1 LDTRHRILTAATGL
15 FMSAGYSPVSMEQ
28 VARESGVGK
37 ATLYRYF
44 PSKEALMISVA
55 QTVTEQVAAETEA
68 VLGDAGLSPRRKAE
82 GIIAPVLRIVARVNP
97 AALADIRRAVPE
109 AYALIDRNRRTLIQR
124 NIAQVVREGQASGAM
139 RGDVSGELVAHLLI
153 GALSHLSVP
162 EVLIELGVPPEQL
175 LNKVLSVVWEGC
187 LSERGRGAQ

>member
-1 LDTRHRILTAATGL
+1 MDIRRRILTTATGL
-15 FMSAGYSPVSMEQ
+15 FMTVGYSPVSMEQ

-44 PSKEALMISVA
+44 PSKEALMMSVV
-55 QTVTEQVAAETEA
+55 QTVTGQIGAETDA
-68 VLGDAGLSPRRKAE
+68 VLKDAGLSPRRKAE

-109 AYALIDRNRRTLIQR
+109 AYALIDRNRRTLILR
-124 NIAQVVREGQASGAM
+124 NIAQVVREGQASGTM
-139 RGDVSGELVAHLLI
+139 RGDVSGELVAHVLI

-162 EVLIELGVPPEQL
+162 EVLIELGIPPEEL
-175 LNKVLSVVWEGC
+175 LGTVLSVVWEGC
-187 LSERGRGAQ
+187 LSERGRGAE